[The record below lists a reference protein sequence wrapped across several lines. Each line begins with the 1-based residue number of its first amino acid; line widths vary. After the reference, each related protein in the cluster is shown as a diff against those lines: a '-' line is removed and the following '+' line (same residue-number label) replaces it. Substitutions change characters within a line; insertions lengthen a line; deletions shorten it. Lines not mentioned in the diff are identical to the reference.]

1 MRFAFFVAAFS
12 LASVTALEAAPVATP
27 RQPRIYHRNPQDC
40 ADGKLNP
47 LFMSDWWYDLNAAM
61 AERRLTDAQHEA
73 IETRMLAL
81 ANELATHNP
90 DSNPALLVDFC
101 RKLNA
106 LRPHWSQW

>member
-1 MRFAFFVAAFS
+1 MRSALFVAA
-12 LASVTALEAAPVATP
+12 LLVLPASALEESPGAAP
-27 RQPRIYHRNPQDC
+27 RQARVYHRNPQDC

-61 AERRLTDAQHEA
+61 MERRLTDAQHAA
-73 IETRMLAL
+73 IEQRMLAL
-81 ANELATHNP
+81 AKELATHNP
-90 DSNPALLVDFC
+90 DNNPALLVDFC